1 MGDKDNEN
9 KKEKKNP
16 APLARSVRRKKKK
29 GPAAAVKIPTGDIPV
44 MFVTWSIHHSYV
56 IHTYWTSC
64 V

>member
-44 MFVTWSIHHSYV
+44 MIVTWSIRHSY
-56 IHTYWTSC
+56 C